1 MANSQ
6 GRVGHGNRSEYY
18 DVVFFVAEGEG
29 ESSKADLRPAPCRSH
44 SSLPTITHNMIRTS
58 VRRIT
63 SNARM
68 FKRLQSGGSSEGAT
82 VTSKGGISDKEKA
95 VENQWARMHVSRPP
109 CIVWNWCN
117 HITNKLCVF
126 VG

>member
-1 MANSQ
+1 MEIGQSIMTWFFSWRKERESLQ
-6 GRVGHGNRSEYY
+6 KLTCDLLRVVHT
-18 DVVFFVAEGEG
+18 A
-29 ESSKADLRPAPCRSH
+29 
-44 SSLPTITHNMIRTS
+44 LPTITHNMIRTS

-68 FKRLQSGGSSEGAT
+68 FKRLQSGGASEGAT

-109 CIVWNWCN
+109 CILWNLCN
-117 HITNKLCVF
+117 HITNKLCVS